1 MSETLGKHIPLTRIQ
16 KLISQRM
23 LASKHTQPCFYMTA
37 KADVSKIA
45 ELRRSISK
53 QLGVRISM
61 NDFFIRAM
69 AVSVEKFPLMAGIFK
84 EDYIEIAETVNIG
97 LAVAAPK
104 GLVVPVIKNAN
115 SKSLAD
121 IAKETTELIEK
132 ARNNKLSLDELTGA
146 CLTLTALGMF
156 GIDSFLAI
164 PSPGQCSIL
173 SVGKIIEEIVLQD
186 GKPSVIKTIEFGLSA
201 DHRIVTPD
209 YAAEFLTEIISL
221 VSNPEQLTG
230 QLTAD

>member
-1 MSETLGKHIPLTRIQ
+1 MSEMDTKHISLTRIQ

-23 LASKHTQPCFYMTA
+23 LESKQTQPCFYMTA
-37 KADVSKIA
+37 KADVSQIA

-53 QLGVRISM
+53 QLGIRISM
-61 NDFFIRAM
+61 NDFFVRAM
-69 AVSVEKFPLMAGIFK
+69 GKAVEKYTLMAGSFK
-84 EDYIEIAETVNIG
+84 DDYIEIAETINIG

-104 GLVVPVIKNAN
+104 GLVVPVVKNVN

-121 IAKETTELIEK
+121 IAKETAELIEK

-146 CLTLTALGMF
+146 CITLTALGMF

-173 SVGKIIEEIVLQD
+173 SVGKIIEEPVLCD
-186 GKPSVIKTIEFGLSA
+186 GKLGTKKIVEFGLAA
-201 DHRIVTPD
+201 DHRIVTPA
-209 YAAEFLTEIISL
+209 YGAEFLTEITNL
-221 VSNPEQLTG
+221 VSNPQKLTG
-230 QLTAD
+230 

>member
-1 MSETLGKHIPLTRIQ
+1 MSETDSKQIPLTRIQ

-23 LASKHTQPCFYMTA
+23 LESKQTQPCFYMTA
-37 KADVSKIA
+37 KADVSQIA

-53 QLGVRISM
+53 QLGIRISM

-69 AVSVEKFPLMAGIFK
+69 AKAVEKYPLMAGSFK
-84 EDYIEIAETVNIG
+84 DDYIEIAETVNIG

-104 GLVVPVIKNAN
+104 GLVVPVVKNAN
-115 SKSLAD
+115 IKSLAD
-121 IAKETTELIEK
+121 IAKETAELIEK

-146 CLTLTALGMF
+146 CITLTALGMF

-173 SVGKIIEEIVLQD
+173 SVGKIIEELVLRD
-186 GKPSVIKTIEFGLSA
+186 GKPEAKKIVEFGLAA
-201 DHRIVTPD
+201 DHRIVMPA
-209 YAAEFLTEIISL
+209 YGAEFLTEITNL
-221 VSNPEQLTG
+221 VSNPQKLTG
-230 QLTAD
+230 